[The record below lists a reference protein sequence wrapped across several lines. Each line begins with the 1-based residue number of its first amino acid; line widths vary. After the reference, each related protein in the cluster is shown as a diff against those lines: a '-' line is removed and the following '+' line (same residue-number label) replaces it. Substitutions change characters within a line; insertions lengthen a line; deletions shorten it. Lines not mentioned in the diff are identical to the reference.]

1 MTNLDDNAITSAFLL
16 DNKIRVMEVAE
27 VTYADDVTTTA
38 GTGTIR
44 FAYEKS
50 SDTDATT
57 FHVGVRPATADAGVF
72 TTGQFVQCQ
81 RDNAVGPQAVDPGT
95 LGSEVVTSHEMTI
108 DGVTYVYVTLTIDGV
123 ETSSGA
129 YQLVIDTEGAGEVN
143 LFGLQIEL
151 N

>member
-44 FAYEKS
+44 FAYEKAS
-50 SDTDATT
+50 SNAST
-57 FHVGVRPATADAGVF
+57 FHVGVRPAASGAGIF
-72 TTGQFVQCQ
+72 TSGQFVKCF
-81 RDNAVGPQAVDPGT
+81 RDNSSPVAAIDPDGLGT
-95 LGSEVVTSHEMTI
+95 EVVTDHEMTI
-108 DGVTYVYVTLTIDGV
+108 DGVTYVYVTLTINGV
-123 ETSSGA
+123 QTDSGA

>member
-50 SDTDATT
+50 STTDATT
-57 FHVGVRPATADAGVF
+57 FHVGARPAAADEGVF
-72 TTGQFVQCQ
+72 TTGQFIKCQ
-81 RDNAVGPQAVDPGT
+81 RDNAVAPAIVNS
-95 LGSEVVTSHEMTI
+95 LGGSPAKTDHEMTI
-108 DGVTYVYVTLTIDGV
+108 DGVTYVYVTVTLDNV
-123 ETSSGA
+123 ETGSGA